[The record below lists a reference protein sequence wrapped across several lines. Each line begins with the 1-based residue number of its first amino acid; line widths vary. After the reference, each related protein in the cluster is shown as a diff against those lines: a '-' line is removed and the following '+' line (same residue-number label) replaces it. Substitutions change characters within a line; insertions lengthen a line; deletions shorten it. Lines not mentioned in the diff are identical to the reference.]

1 MKKMLTFVP
10 LAIGISAAL
19 IYLFNV
25 IQFRML
31 GNAVT
36 LLDAL
41 TKLKVYLYVAIAGF
55 VIYFIIK
62 IFQTINLRK
71 KDLNDDTLDEDYEYF
86 EEPKKEPL
94 TTMEDSYDH
103 YTPMYEKET
112 MDGNI
117 IEKVIINEPVY
128 VETKK
133 CCNCKK
139 EISLN
144 AQYCSYCGANQKE
157 NQKILNPF
165 VKNLINVLEI
175 VILILI
181 MYFLLSMLFD
191 FKEKQDPNFKS
202 PFKVSMTK

>member
-41 TKLKVYLYVAIAGF
+41 TSLKIYLYVSITGF

-71 KDLNDDTLDEDYEYF
+71 KALNDDTHDEDYEYF
-86 EEPKKEPL
+86 EEPKMEPL
-94 TTMEDSYDH
+94 TTMEDSYDN

-112 MDGNI
+112 MGENI
-117 IEKVIINEPVY
+117 IEKVIINEPVHL
-128 VETKK
+128 ETKK

-175 VILILI
+175 VILILVI
-181 MYFLLSMLFD
+181 YFLLNMLFD

>member
-41 TKLKVYLYVAIAGF
+41 NSLKVYLYVSIAGF

-62 IFQTINLRK
+62 IFQVINLRK
-71 KDLNDDTLDEDYEYF
+71 KALNDDNIDEDYEYF
-86 EEPKKEPL
+86 EEQNKESID
-94 TTMEDSYDH
+94 TAKDSYNN
-103 YTPMYEKET
+103 YTPIYEKET
-112 MDGNI
+112 MGENI
-117 IEKVIINEPVY
+117 IDKVIINNPVN

-139 EISLN
+139 EIDLN
-144 AQYCSYCGANQKE
+144 DQYCSSCGANQKE
-157 NQKILNPF
+157 NEKILSPF

-175 VILILI
+175 VILILVI
-181 MYFLLSMLFD
+181 YFLLNMLFD

>member
-41 TKLKVYLYVAIAGF
+41 TSLKVYLYVSIAGF

-86 EEPKKEPL
+86 EEPKMEPL
-94 TTMEDSYDH
+94 TPIEDSYNN
-103 YTPMYEKET
+103 YTPMYEKEA
-112 MDGNI
+112 MGGNI

-144 AQYCSYCGANQKE
+144 DQYCSYCGANQKE

-181 MYFLLSMLFD
+181 IYFLLSMLFD
-191 FKEKQDPNFKS
+191 FKEKQDPDFKS

>member
-31 GNAVT
+31 GSAVT

-55 VIYFIIK
+55 IIYFIIK
-62 IFQTINLRK
+62 VFQAISLRK
-71 KDLNDDTLDEDYEYF
+71 NTLNDENIDEDYEYF
-86 EEPKKEPL
+86 EEPKKETL
-94 TTMEDSYDH
+94 TVKEDSYNNYD
-103 YTPMYEKET
+103 PMYENES
-112 MDGNI
+112 MGENI
-117 IEKVIINEPVY
+117 IEKVTMNEPVY

-139 EISLN
+139 EVGLN
-144 AQYCSYCGANQKE
+144 DQYCSNCGANQKE
-157 NQKILNPF
+157 NQRILSPF

-175 VILILI
+175 VILILVV
-181 MYFLLSMLFD
+181 YFLLNMLFD
-191 FKEKQDPNFKS
+191 FKEKQDSNFKS

>member
-25 IQFRML
+25 VQFRML

-86 EEPKKEPL
+86 EEQKMEPL
-94 TTMEDSYDH
+94 IPMEDSYDN
-103 YTPMYEKET
+103 YTPMYEKEA
-112 MDGNI
+112 MGENI

-128 VETKK
+128 VENKK

-175 VILILI
+175 VILILVI
-181 MYFLLSMLFD
+181 YFLFNMLFD

>member
-86 EEPKKEPL
+86 EEQKMEPL
-94 TTMEDSYDH
+94 IPMEDSYDN
-103 YTPMYEKET
+103 YTPMYAKEA
-112 MDGNI
+112 MGENI

-128 VETKK
+128 VENKK

-175 VILILI
+175 VILILVI
-181 MYFLLSMLFD
+181 YFLLNMLFD

>member
-86 EEPKKEPL
+86 EEQKMEPL
-94 TTMEDSYDH
+94 IPMEDSYDN
-103 YTPMYEKET
+103 YTPMYEKEA
-112 MDGNI
+112 MGENI

-128 VETKK
+128 VENKK

-175 VILILI
+175 VILILVI
-181 MYFLLSMLFD
+181 YFLLNMLFD